1 MTPATK
7 TALSRRDTID
17 QVIEALNDVVDGARR
32 EGSRLGYFAALY
44 RNVTIEVK
52 RGIAQGRFDDGGR
65 MERFDVVFAGRY
77 LAALESYRRGE
88 RTSQCWVTCFQS
100 CPQWR
105 PIVLQHL
112 LLGMNAHINLDLA
125 VAAATTA
132 PGQELAALRR
142 DFDEINNILSAMVG
156 GVQYRLSLIWPWMW
170 LLDRIGGR
178 TQNAILNFSIE
189 HARRAAWAAA
199 ERLAFI
205 DPGRRDAELEELDRS
220 AARIAQLVR
229 YPPLTIRLANLWVR
243 LGELRDNRKII
254 DCLC

>member
-1 MTPATK
+1 MTAATK
-7 TALSRRDTID
+7 TALVRRDTID
-17 QVIEALNDVVDGARR
+17 QVIEALNDVVDSARR

-52 RGIAQGRFDDGGR
+52 RGIAQGRFDDGER
-65 MERFDVVFAGRY
+65 MERFDVIFAGRY

-112 LLGMNAHINLDLA
+112 LLGMNAHINFDLA

-142 DFDEINNILSAMVG
+142 DFDEINTRIKHCRWLMA
-156 GVQYRLSLIWPWMW
+156 YRSSLMADS
-170 LLDRIGGR
+170 LLRIDI
-178 TQNAILNFSIE
+178 AICAPRGYDAGSK
-189 HARRAAWAAA
+189 
-199 ERLAFI
+199 
-205 DPGRRDAELEELDRS
+205 DP
-220 AARIAQLVR
+220 
-229 YPPLTIRLANLWVR
+229 
-243 LGELRDNRKII
+243 
-254 DCLC
+254 